1 VANVSMSRTRTRNRV
16 GFLER
21 RLNMRKLWMM
31 IEGILGMGL
40 ALAGPAPAAQAAIKQ
55 INGAAPTP

>member
-1 VANVSMSRTRTRNRV
+1 
-16 GFLER
+16 
-21 RLNMRKLWMM
+21 MRKLWMM